1 MTMKEKMYSVAIRR
15 RINASDHFW
24 QHDDYEFIECKI
36 DTCGDRYWFADP
48 FLFEKDGTTYLFFEA
63 FDLVERKGKEGYSIL
78 REDGTWSPLKIII
91 NEKYHLSF
99 PNIFEYDGKIY
110 IMPEMSEDYSLKLY
124 EAVSFPNEWKITQE
138 VLPDIYACDSV
149 FIEKKGSK
157 YLLTN
162 EMYHNVP
169 NGQYASCW
177 VKNYLYPMNGLKV
190 VGDGVKVADGD
201 YGIRNAG
208 KTFISD
214 SKLYRIGQD
223 CCDRLYGRGMVLF
236 EITSLNPYN
245 EVEVKSWNCEEIAK
259 HICTS
264 HNENIIGSHT
274 YNFSEHYEVIDFSSF
289 QILSTRVKILRKW
302 HNVKRNTHRILDFAM
317 RCCN

>member
-1 MTMKEKMYSVAIRR
+1 MKEKMYSVGIRR
-15 RINASDHFW
+15 RINALDHFW

-36 DTCGDRYWFADP
+36 DTCGGRYWFADP
-48 FLFEKDGTTYLFFEA
+48 FLFERDGITYLFFEA
-63 FDLVERKGKEGYSIL
+63 FDLVECKGKEAYSIL
-78 REDGTWSPLKIII
+78 CEDGTWSSLKVIID
-91 NEKYHLSF
+91 EKYHLSF
-99 PNIFEYDGKIY
+99 PNIFEYGGKMY

-124 EAVSFPNEWKITQE
+124 EAVSFPDEWKISQ
-138 VLPDIYACDSV
+138 DILSDVYVCDSV
-149 FIEKKGSK
+149 FIEKEGVQ

-177 VKNYLYPMNGLKV
+177 VKNYLYPMKGLKV
-190 VGDGVKVADGD
+190 TGDGVKVADGD

-223 CCDRLYGRGMVLF
+223 CRERLYGRGMVLF
-236 EITSLNPYN
+236 EITSLNPYK
-245 EVEVKSWNCEEIAK
+245 EKKVKSWSCEEIAK
-259 HICTS
+259 HIRS
-264 HNENIIGSHT
+264 NHHGKIIGSHT

-289 QILSTRVKILRKW
+289 QTLSRRIEILRKW
-302 HNVKRNTHRILDFAM
+302 HNTKRNIYRILGFVKR
-317 RCCN
+317 CCY